1 MPQGNKPYDKA
12 LRRAPRSGTLQGMI
26 PLLVTLTIACA
37 PTSLTPSERWPES
50 GCAAEAPSL
59 DDPSRRAHREAL
71 RITLPD
77 GVTVAAELL
86 RPPGRGCWPG
96 LLLIPPGFEPGLPL
110 QDSDAAELLA
120 RSGLVVLTYDPRGRG
135 LSEGVEDHNGPVHQ
149 DDLAVL
155 MRSLA
160 SQPEVDP
167 DQVVARSRSF
177 GVATLAGA
185 LARHPDLRPM
195 AVMDIEGPALL
206 PDDLEHAPA
215 RNQESLAALAI
226 DEQWWR
232 DRSAALNI
240 GAYTGHYRRVQAKND
255 HVMGEWLGHAASM
268 LSAAAEGEAAWVDE
282 NGLESGLEGGLW
294 TEEEVEALSLGG
306 RVKADDPR
314 AIELLIDLYAPT
326 LAP

>member
-1 MPQGNKPYDKA
+1 MPQGN
-12 LRRAPRSGTLQGMI
+12 RRAPQAPAPRPQIGHTASVMI
-26 PLLVTLTIACA
+26 PLLLTLTIACA
-37 PTSLTPSERWPES
+37 PTSLTPSEVWPES
-50 GCAAEAPSL
+50 GCVAAPPSL
-59 DDPSRRAHREAL
+59 DDPARRARREEL

-77 GVTVAAELL
+77 GVTLAAELL
-86 RPPGRGCWPG
+86 RPPGDGCWPG
-96 LLLIPPGFEPGLPL
+96 LLLIPPGFEAGLPL
-110 QDSDAAELLA
+110 VDSDAAELLA

-149 DDLAVL
+149 DDLAQL
-155 MRSLA
+155 MRTLA

-185 LARHPDLRPM
+185 LARHADLRPM

-215 RNQESLAALAI
+215 RNQETLTALAT
-226 DEQWWR
+226 DEQWWE
-232 DRSAALNI
+232 DRSAAKHI
-240 GAYTGHYRRVQAKND
+240 GAYAGHYRRVQAADD
-255 HVMGEWLGHAASM
+255 HVMGAWLGHAAEM
-268 LSAAAEGEAAWVDE
+268 LSAAAAGEAAWVDQ
-282 NGLESGLEGGLW
+282 NGVESEAW

-314 AIELLIDLYAPT
+314 ALELLIDLYAPAI
-326 LAP
+326 AP